1 MLSSRHHSQAA
12 IINILINTG
21 FVCLWYHLLSKPFAI
36 GEMMQVKKNRR
47 QPIFP
52 IVMVLLGVGLILG
65 SVAWLVNSSRLA
77 EAQRASLAAP
87 VTSPR
92 IPYPEVQRVS
102 LGDSKAA
109 FDLKQAIFIDT
120 RGEPYF
126 SQGHI
131 PGAISMTDDELPS
144 RQGELD
150 PNAWII
156 TYCT

>member
-1 MLSSRHHSQAA
+1 MVSSC
-12 IINILINTG
+12 LEVLG
-21 FVCLWYHLLSKPFAI
+21 F
-36 GEMMQVKKNRR
+36 GELMSPNKNKR

-52 IVMVLLGVGLILG
+52 IVMVIFGVVLILG
-65 SVAWLVNSSRLA
+65 SVGWLVNTSRLA
-77 EAQRASLAAP
+77 EAQRASLSAP

-109 FDLKQAIFIDT
+109 FDLKQAVFIDT

-131 PGAISMTDDELPS
+131 PGAIALTDDDVVA

>member
-1 MLSSRHHSQAA
+1 MSA
-12 IINILINTG
+12 
-21 FVCLWYHLLSKPFAI
+21 SK
-36 GEMMQVKKNRR
+36 KKR

-52 IVMVLLGVGLILG
+52 FVMVLLGAALILG
-65 SVAWLVNSSRLA
+65 SIAWLVGASRVT
-77 EAQRASLAAP
+77 EAQNASLGAP

-92 IPYPEVQRVS
+92 IPFPEVQRVS

-109 FDLKQAIFIDT
+109 FDLKQAIFVDT

-131 PGAISMTDDELPS
+131 PGAISLTDDELPA

>member
-1 MLSSRHHSQAA
+1 
-12 IINILINTG
+12 
-21 FVCLWYHLLSKPFAI
+21 
-36 GEMMQVKKNRR
+36 MMPPEKNKR
-47 QPIFP
+47 QPIVP
-52 IVMVLLGVGLILG
+52 IAMVILGVVLILG
-65 SVAWLVNSSRLA
+65 SVGWLVNASRLA
-77 EAQRASLAAP
+77 EAQRASVSAP

-92 IPYPEVQRVS
+92 IPYPEVPRVS

-109 FDLKQAIFIDT
+109 LDLKQAVFIDV

-131 PGAISMTDDELPS
+131 PGAISMTDDEVANRLS
-144 RQGELD
+144 ELD

>member
-1 MLSSRHHSQAA
+1 MPPTRK
-12 IINILINTG
+12 T
-21 FVCLWYHLLSKPFAI
+21 
-36 GEMMQVKKNRR
+36 R

-52 IVMVLLGVGLILG
+52 IVMVVFGIFLILG
-65 SVAWLVNSSRLA
+65 SVAWLVNASRVA
-77 EAQRASLAAP
+77 EAQQASLSAP

-92 IPYPEVQRVS
+92 IPYPEVARVS

-109 FDLKQAIFIDT
+109 FDLQQAIFVDT

-131 PGAISMTDDELPS
+131 PDAISMTDDEVVS
-144 RQGELD
+144 RMSELD

>member
-1 MLSSRHHSQAA
+1 MS
-12 IINILINTG
+12 
-21 FVCLWYHLLSKPFAI
+21 P
-36 GEMMQVKKNRR
+36 KKNTR
-47 QPIFP
+47 QPISP
-52 IVMVLLGVGLILG
+52 IVMVILGVVLILG
-65 SVAWLVNSSRLA
+65 SIGWLVNTSRQA

-109 FDLKQAIFIDT
+109 FDLKQAVFIDT
-120 RGEPYF
+120 RGEPYY

-131 PGAISMTDDELPS
+131 PGAITMTDDEVLARLS
-144 RQGELD
+144 ELD
-150 PNAWII
+150 PNSWMI

>member
-1 MLSSRHHSQAA
+1 MVSSC
-12 IINILINTG
+12 LEVLG
-21 FVCLWYHLLSKPFAI
+21 F
-36 GEMMQVKKNRR
+36 GELMSPNKNKR

-52 IVMVLLGVGLILG
+52 IVMVIFGVVLILG
-65 SVAWLVNSSRLA
+65 SVGWLVNTSRLA
-77 EAQRASLAAP
+77 EAQRASLSAP

-109 FDLKQAIFIDT
+109 FDLKQAVFIDT

-131 PGAISMTDDELPS
+131 PGAIALTDDEVVA

>member
-1 MLSSRHHSQAA
+1 MSP
-12 IINILINTG
+12 N
-21 FVCLWYHLLSKPFAI
+21 
-36 GEMMQVKKNRR
+36 KNKR

-52 IVMVLLGVGLILG
+52 IVMVIFGVVLILG
-65 SVAWLVNSSRLA
+65 SVGWLVNTSRLA
-77 EAQRASLAAP
+77 EAQRASLSAP

-109 FDLKQAIFIDT
+109 FDLKQAVFIDT

-131 PGAISMTDDELPS
+131 PGSIALTDDDVVA

>member
-1 MLSSRHHSQAA
+1 MS
-12 IINILINTG
+12 
-21 FVCLWYHLLSKPFAI
+21 P
-36 GEMMQVKKNRR
+36 KKNNR
-47 QPIFP
+47 QPISP
-52 IVMVLLGVGLILG
+52 IIMVILGIVLILS
-65 SVAWLVNSSRLA
+65 SVGWLVNTSRLA

-109 FDLKQAIFIDT
+109 FDLEQAVFVDT

-131 PGAISMTDDELPS
+131 PGAITMTDDEVVTRLS
-144 RQGELD
+144 DLD

>member
-1 MLSSRHHSQAA
+1 MVSSC
-12 IINILINTG
+12 LEVLG
-21 FVCLWYHLLSKPFAI
+21 F
-36 GEMMQVKKNRR
+36 GELMSPNKNKR

-52 IVMVLLGVGLILG
+52 IVMVIFGVVLILG
-65 SVAWLVNSSRLA
+65 SVGWLVNTSRLA
-77 EAQRASLAAP
+77 EAQRASLSAP

-131 PGAISMTDDELPS
+131 PGAIALTDDEVVA